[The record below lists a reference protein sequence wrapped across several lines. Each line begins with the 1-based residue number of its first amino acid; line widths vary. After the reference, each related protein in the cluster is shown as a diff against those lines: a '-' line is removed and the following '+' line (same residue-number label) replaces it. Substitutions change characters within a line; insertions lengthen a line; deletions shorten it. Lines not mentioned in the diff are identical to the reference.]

1 MTIFAII
8 WSIWF
13 ISEILLNRLL
23 HSKNDDKQ
31 NLDMGSLRIIWITI
45 GIANSLGILSAI
57 FIKLPI
63 SNYFLIPYLGLFL
76 IACGIILRFISIHAL
91 GKFFTVDVTIR
102 KDHKIKKDGIY
113 RLIRHPSYTG
123 SLVSFLGFGLSLNN
137 LLSLV
142 IIFIPVCFAML
153 HRIKIEEKFL
163 IDQFGI
169 EYTDYMKKTCRLIPW
184 IY

>member
-1 MTIFAII
+1 MTVFAII

-13 ISEILLNRLL
+13 ISEILLNRLFR
-23 HSKNDDKQ
+23 SKNDDTQ

-45 GIANSLGILSAI
+45 GFANSLGILSAI
-57 FIKLPI
+57 VIDLQI
-63 SNYFLIPYLGLFL
+63 SNFILIPYLGLFL
-76 IACGIILRFISIHAL
+76 IASGIILRFISIIAL

-142 IIFIPVCFAML
+142 IIFIPVFFAML
-153 HRIKIEEKFL
+153 HRIKIEERFL
-163 IDQFGI
+163 VDQFGM